1 MAWMVDGF
9 TKKGERRARIDEQ
22 RTRQLQRP
30 KGEWT
35 AMAIWRL
42 MPMEPFPPY
51 PTRTLSGF
59 SGLVAWEPARTLQLA
74 DILCIGRGARPWHRP
89 ALTGHQTT
97 LEGICWWW
105 FVSPPHIDHLGVR
118 GHGPMWD
125 DNDVLLHK
133 HFNSSILT
141 RPISELSTSHPAV
154 DIEHGQPRRLRLQH
168 MSQCWR
174 PDAMR
179 TATCPN
185 LI

>member
-1 MAWMVDGF
+1 MDRDGNL
-9 TKKGERRARIDEQ
+9 EIDANGAISTIPNPDAV
-22 RTRQLQRP
+22 RLQRP
-30 KGEWT
+30 GSLGASTDLAACRHSVHWPGSQ
-35 AMAIWRL
+35 A
-42 MPMEPFPPY
+42 
-51 PTRTLSGF
+51 
-59 SGLVAWEPARTLQLA
+59 VA
-74 DILCIGRGARPWHRP
+74 RP
-89 ALTGHQTT
+89 ALTGDQTT

-118 GHGPMWD
+118 GHGPLWD

-174 PDAMR
+174 PDATR
-179 TATCPN
+179 TATCPD